1 MRVNVYVSQDEE
13 PQSFGL
19 VAADRPISLLPA
31 SGRWRYLHDADT
43 RELRL
48 PEAIEEEI
56 GHFGYWA
63 SRPGTRGGA
72 EARRGREGPAI

>member
-13 PQSFGL
+13 SRSFGL

-31 SGRWRYLHDADT
+31 SGRWEYLHDADT
-43 RELRL
+43 RDLRL

-56 GHFGYWA
+56 DRSGFWA
-63 SRPGTRGGA
+63 SR
-72 EARRGREGPAI
+72 RRFGPASAVPA